1 MIIDFHVH
9 HYPARYLDQLQAP
22 RCGVESHRRADG
34 RLVARWRG
42 GIALT
47 VPDPVPDAAQRLRI
61 MDELG
66 IDMQVLS
73 MPAPNVYFLTG
84 RKALDLAR
92 EVNDSFAEFPDKHP
106 GRFMALAVL
115 PMTDV
120 DLALKELDRALNDLK
135 MRGVMVLTNI
145 AGEALDDPRFEGFW
159 QQADE
164 LGLLVYVH
172 SGPPAAVGLDADYA
186 LTLAVSFMG
195 DTTLAVS
202 RLIYSGVLQ
211 RYPRIRWVF
220 SHLGGTLPL
229 VIHRLDSYYRQ
240 FPECSENISQPPS
253 AYLKRLYY
261 DTVSTHRPALRC
273 AQESFGISRL
283 VFGSDY
289 PHIPSGPRPF
299 LDALDALDASEA
311 ERAEILGGRA
321 RRLLDGLPE

>member
-9 HYPARYLDQLQAP
+9 HYPRKYLESLQVP
-22 RCGVESHRRADG
+22 DCGVHTYRRQDG
-34 RLVARWRG
+34 RLVAEWRG
-42 GIALT
+42 GVALA

-66 IDMQVLS
+66 IDTQVVS
-73 MPAPNVYFLTG
+73 IPAPSVYFLSG
-84 RKALDLAR
+84 QQALDLAQ
-92 EVNDSFAEFPDKHP
+92 EVNDSLAEFPSRYP
-106 GRFMALAVL
+106 GRFEALAVL

-159 QQADE
+159 QRADE

-172 SGPPAAVGLDADYA
+172 PGPPAAVGLDADYA

-202 RLIYSGVLQ
+202 RLVYSGVLQ

-220 SHLGGTLPL
+220 SHLGGTLPF

-240 FPECSENISQPPS
+240 FPENREKISEPPS
-253 AYLKRLYY
+253 EFLGRLYY
-261 DTVSTHRPALRC
+261 DTVSTHGPALRC